1 MEVKALRINV
11 YRSNLGDCTLGGISS
26 KSDDLYILCDDGP
39 FTLDEGDLRLL
50 RVVNRTIFGELR
62 PYLEPMNGKDPE
74 KAGWFEG
81 GNFGYASDSRFPFGF
96 ALPIRDRQE
105 DWETNDRLSI

>member
-1 MEVKALRINV
+1 MKVKALRINV
-11 YRSNLGDCTLGGISS
+11 YRSDIGDCTLGGISS
-26 KSDDLYILCDDGP
+26 KFNDLYILCDEGSDMI
-39 FTLDEGDLRLL
+39 DEDDPRLL

-62 PYLEPMNGKDPE
+62 PYLEPVNGKDPE
-74 KAGWFEG
+74 KAMWFEG

-105 DWETNDRLSI
+105 DWETNGRLSI